1 MDLGIDDGPQKIHE
15 KLSQLIILPR
25 YQFIFKHTV
34 TIYLWFVNELNSLIG
49 DHNKD
54 SLLAN
59 GRWRLRFLQRMLHST
74 STSFVECFD
83 LKCQTVAVALAL
95 SRHYLPTCLGWW
107 RFGKKKDDFKLVRNN
122 SSHDHDFFSDMI
134 SGDWI
139 HPKKGLPY
147 IALFPATE
155 PSFGGVNWRRRTLRP
170 HDSLIKVKSTNYT
183 TWIKFNLKMKLDVE
197 GLCGALVFLWI
208 NRRRESFW

>member
-1 MDLGIDDGPQKIHE
+1 MEDGDCVSCRECFIRPAHHSWNVLIWNARRLPWLWLFRDIIFQLVSVDEDLGKKRWFQVSE
-15 KLSQLIILPR
+15 E
-25 YQFIFKHTV
+25 QFES
-34 TIYLWFVNELNSLIG
+34 W
-49 DHNKD
+49 
-54 SLLAN
+54 
-59 GRWRLRFLQRMLHST
+59 
-74 STSFVECFD
+74 
-83 LKCQTVAVALAL
+83 
-95 SRHYLPTCLGWW
+95 SR
-107 RFGKKKDDFKLVRNN
+107 
-122 SSHDHDFFSDMI
+122 FFSDMI

>member
-1 MDLGIDDGPQKIHE
+1 MEIAFLAENASFDQHIIRGMFWFEMPDGCRGFGSFE
-15 KLSQLIILPR
+15 TLSS
-25 YQFIFKHTV
+25 
-34 TIYLWFVNELNSLIG
+34 N
-49 DHNKD
+49 
-54 SLLAN
+54 
-59 GRWRLRFLQRMLHST
+59 
-74 STSFVECFD
+74 
-83 LKCQTVAVALAL
+83 L
-95 SRHYLPTCLGWW
+95 SRLMKIW
-107 RFGKKKDDFKLVRNN
+107 KKKDDFKLVRNN

-155 PSFGGVNWRRRTLRP
+155 PSFGGVNWRRRTLWP

-183 TWIKFNLKMKLDVE
+183 TWIKFNSKMKLDVE